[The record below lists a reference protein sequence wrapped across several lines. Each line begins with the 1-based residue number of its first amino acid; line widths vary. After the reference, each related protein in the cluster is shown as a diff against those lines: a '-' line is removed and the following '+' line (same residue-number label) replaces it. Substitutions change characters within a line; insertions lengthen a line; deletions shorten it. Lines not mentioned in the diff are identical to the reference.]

1 MVLRDIH
8 DLQQDIFRLKP
19 YGSYTEDRPWEK
31 DVFIGFKKVDM
42 TFVRRT

>member
-1 MVLRDIH
+1 MVLRNIQ
-8 DLQQDIFRLKP
+8 DLQQEFFRIKP

-42 TFVRRT
+42 TFVRRK